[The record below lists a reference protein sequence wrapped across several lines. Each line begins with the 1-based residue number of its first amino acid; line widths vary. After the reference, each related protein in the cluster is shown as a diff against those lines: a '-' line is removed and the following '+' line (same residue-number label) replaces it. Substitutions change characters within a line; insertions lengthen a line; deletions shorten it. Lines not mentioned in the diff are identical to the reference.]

1 MTEFL
6 KTLLIFLLTLTM
18 ILLTVC
24 FFVVTVVSDALSLQ
38 DLLYEVGVSSPIEMS
53 KKDPVRQELE
63 SASSPCQIAFVSGMG
78 QLYMPLSPQEYL
90 DSLDSTQQF
99 LEEALGSCY
108 GYSESTE
115 MNYLL
120 SLLDK
125 GILCVYDY
133 PVPFYALCRWAG
145 ANYTGADISVSSMFV
160 CARDGAVDLYIKAA
174 GGTYHQFQTRAGVSF
189 IERVCANSS
198 PNGVISA
205 MTNSRNT
212 ADDVPIL
219 SGGISL
225 PAYSVASGYS
235 LDDGEVSRRA
245 MSALGINPYL
255 VSVYRDGD
263 TTVYIEDN
271 SRLHLY
277 PDRHLTYSVAGSGG
291 ISLSIPTDAND
302 RDALLHIIEGVRG
315 IIFPLWEDLS
325 SAITRLSLS
334 EIIAES
340 DGVYTICFEAY
351 IGGCFISRGDSCSAA
366 ARVEDGRLTAL
377 SVHPLLLHRV
387 SDVSVLPYAQAQ
399 AAARD
404 KAVLRLQYVMDGSG
418 TLTPILADVK
428 EAE

>member
-24 FFVVTVVSDALSLQ
+24 FFVVTVVSDALSPR
-38 DLLYEVGVSSPIEMS
+38 DLLYEVGVSSPIVTGE
-53 KKDPVRQELE
+53 KDPDRQELE
-63 SASSPCQIAFVSGMG
+63 SAASPCQIAFVSGMG

-108 GYSESTE
+108 GYSESSE

-133 PVPFYALCRWAG
+133 PVPFYVLCRWAG
-145 ANYTGADISVSSMFV
+145 ANSSGADINVSSMFV
-160 CARDGAVDLYIKAA
+160 CARDGAVELYIKAID
-174 GGTYHQFQTRAGVSF
+174 GTYHQFRTRAGVSF
-189 IERVCANSS
+189 IERVCSNSS

-225 PAYSVASGYS
+225 PAYSLSSGYS
-235 LDDGEVSRRA
+235 LDDGEVSRRT

-255 VSVYRDGD
+255 ASVYRDGD
-263 TTVYIEDN
+263 TTVYIEEN

-277 PDRHLTYSVAGSGG
+277 PDRRLTYSVTERSSGV
-291 ISLSIPTDAND
+291 SLSIPDDAGQSD
-302 RDALLHIIEGVRG
+302 TLLYVIEGVRS
-315 IIFPLWEDLS
+315 IVFPLWEDLS
-325 SAITRLSLS
+325 SGIAKLSLS
-334 EIIAES
+334 HVTEENNS
-340 DGVYTICFEAY
+340 YTVYFEAY
-351 IGGCFISRGDSCSAA
+351 IGGCFVSRGDSCAAA
-366 ARVEDGRLTAL
+366 ARVEDGVLTAL
-377 SVHPLLLHRV
+377 SVHPLLVHRV

-399 AAARD
+399 AAASD
-404 KAVLRLQYVMDGSG
+404 KAVLRLHYVMNDSG